1 MPRTPKD
8 VPDAELAV
16 LQILWRTGAATVREL
31 ADELYPG
38 GGSSEAATVQKLCE
52 RLATKGFVAAER
64 KQRPFRF
71 RARVARDELIG
82 RQLAALAEKLCDGSF
97 APLVSHLMEGGK
109 LSAAER
115 RALREK
121 IAGEDPAKRRRKGGA

>member
-1 MPRTPKD
+1 MPRTPKE

-16 LQILWRTGAATVREL
+16 LQILWRDGEATMRAL

-52 RLATKGFVAAER
+52 RLANKGFVVAD
-64 KQRPFRF
+64 KQHRPFRF
-71 RARVARDELIG
+71 RARVGRDELIG
-82 RQLAALAEKLCDGSF
+82 RQLATLAEKLCGGSF

-109 LSAAER
+109 LTAAER
-115 RALREK
+115 RALRERMEK
-121 IAGEDPAKRRRKGGA
+121 APKERKGRK

>member
-1 MPRTPKD
+1 MPRTPKE

-16 LQILWRTGAATVREL
+16 LQILWRAGEATMREL

-52 RLATKGFVAAER
+52 RLAKKGFVAADK

-71 RARVARDELIG
+71 RARVGRDELIG
-82 RQLAALAEKLCDGSF
+82 RQLASLADKLCDGSF

-115 RALREK
+115 RALRERITGDTK
-121 IAGEDPAKRRRKGGA
+121 DAKRRR

>member
-1 MPRTPKD
+1 MPRTPKE

-16 LQILWRTGAATVREL
+16 LQVLWREGEATMREL

-52 RLATKGFVAAER
+52 RLTKKGFVTADKKR
-64 KQRPFRF
+64 RPFRF

-82 RQLAALAEKLCDGSF
+82 RQLATLAEKLCGGSF
-97 APLVSHLMEGGK
+97 APLVSHLMEGAR
-109 LSAAER
+109 LTAAER
-115 RALREK
+115 RALRAALAPEAK
-121 IAGEDPAKRRRKGGA
+121 ERKRRR